1 MDWTELNALGPRF
14 TEHLVKHYKEPR
26 IFFHA
31 FENEEDAYS
40 LVREVF
46 GNEGGADLA
55 AEGVRRLMS
64 WRDSMQSRSK
74 REQTRRCNLS
84 FEFIRHPGAQF
95 GRSLQ
100 EEFEDIVRE
109 NPAYILDIAKRRL
122 KRKRETSGTQR
133 ADVEREQ
140 RNVYALQ
147 LAEILKEACL
157 PIVFQLEM
165 LQDPGKAWIR
175 IFGSRRSKT
184 LRNRLRSWNKFRDW
198 LLALSGTVWP
208 KTLTPLIAYV
218 EEKIQDGCSF
228 SCVSE
233 FHASFTILEQLGK
246 VPEDKRLSNDPV
258 WLGHVASWKLEL
270 ELESRPPRSAKP
282 YTTAMLLSLEI
293 FVLDLDQ
300 ELYFRFIAWVALI
313 ACWTAMRLDDVQN
326 MLPETM
332 KLSKRGFSCRLS
344 RTKTTGP
351 GKLHG
356 QVAVFVRRD
365 ATLSGY
371 DWLGTG
377 LELTSHESFQYKR
390 DYLVPAPNAAFDGF
404 VPKIVEPPSLSIS
417 IRIVLGRLGTP
428 KFQDGYWRVNMSM
441 LLAPGD
447 VLLFWTGH
455 SPRHFL
461 NQAALALNISKERR
475 DFLGRWSIGKSGSN
489 AYIHTARQVVEEVQH
504 QVVSSLVNGTACI
517 DESELLDEL
526 AKFSDEHNTVGHRIR
541 RRHAQQ
547 LHRDLQ
553 QGPFDEGESGAEEP
567 DVDMSIDTEDHFQAL
582 QPQGSQA
589 KYFVTVSRR
598 TGVRRLHAYFKCP
611 VRTQRCLETY
621 DVERVDE
628 ETFDAMCAICKR
640 RLKVDQGEAH
650 SDSSSTSGDSSSTE
664 VGEEADNEND

>member
-46 GNEGGADLA
+46 GSEGGADLA

-64 WRDSMQSRSK
+64 WRDSMQSHSK

-84 FEFIRHPGAQF
+84 FEFIRHPGEQF

-109 NPAYILDIAKRRL
+109 NPAYILDIAKRRW

-157 PIVFQLEM
+157 PIVFQVEM

-184 LRNRLRSWNKFRDW
+184 LWNRLRSWNKFRDW

-282 YTTAMLLSLEI
+282 YATAMLLSLEI
-293 FVLDLDQ
+293 FVLDLEQ
-300 ELYFRFIAWVALI
+300 ELYFRFIAWVA
-313 ACWTAMRLDDVQN
+313 
-326 MLPETM
+326 
-332 KLSKRGFSCRLS
+332 
-344 RTKTTGP
+344 
-351 GKLHG
+351 
-356 QVAVFVRRD
+356 VFVRRD
-365 ATLSGY
+365 VTLSGY

-404 VPKIVEPPSLSIS
+404 VPKIVEPPSLSNS

-428 KFQDGYWRVNMSM
+428 RFQDGHWRANMSM

-504 QVVSSLVNGTACI
+504 QVASSLVNGTACI

-526 AKFSDEHNTVGHRIR
+526 SKFSDEHNTVGHRIR

-567 DVDMSIDTEDHFQAL
+567 DVDLPVASEDHFQAL

-640 RLKVDQGEAH
+640 RLKVDQGGAD

-664 VGEEADNEND
+664 VGEEADNAND

>member
-1 MDWTELNALGPRF
+1 M
-14 TEHLVKHYKEPR
+14 
-26 IFFHA
+26 
-31 FENEEDAYS
+31 
-40 LVREVF
+40 
-46 GNEGGADLA
+46 
-55 AEGVRRLMS
+55 
-64 WRDSMQSRSK
+64 
-74 REQTRRCNLS
+74 EQ
-84 FEFIRHPGAQF
+84 
-95 GRSLQ
+95 
-100 EEFEDIVRE
+100 V
-109 NPAYILDIAKRRL
+109 
-122 KRKRETSGTQR
+122 
-133 ADVEREQ
+133 
-140 RNVYALQ
+140 
-147 LAEILKEACL
+147 
-157 PIVFQLEM
+157 
-165 LQDPGKAWIR
+165 
-175 IFGSRRSKT
+175 
-184 LRNRLRSWNKFRDW
+184 RDW

-293 FVLDLDQ
+293 FVLDLEQ

-365 ATLSGY
+365 VTLSGY

-404 VPKIVEPPSLSIS
+404 VPKIVEPPSLSNS

-428 KFQDGYWRVNMSM
+428 RFQDGHWRANMSM

-504 QVVSSLVNGTACI
+504 QVVSSLVDGTACI

-567 DVDMSIDTEDHFQAL
+567 DVDLPVASEDHFQAL

-611 VRTQRCLETY
+611 VRTHRCLETY
-621 DVERVDE
+621 DVERLDE

-640 RLKVDQGEAH
+640 RLKVDQGGAN

-664 VGEEADNEND
+664 VGEEADNAND